1 MNAELRGDLPG
12 PAMVVRALVA
22 EYGAVRVVLALIRH
36 LAGRHALARRIRET
50 ELSDHIRRDIGLD
63 PRTQGRRYWEL

>member
-1 MNAELRGDLPG
+1 MNAELRSDLPG
-12 PAMVVRALVA
+12 PAMAIRALVA
-22 EYGAVRVVLALIRH
+22 DYGAIRVVLALIRH
-36 LAGRHALARRIRET
+36 LALQRVLERRIRET

>member
-1 MNAELRGDLPG
+1 MNAELRSDLPG
-12 PAMVVRALVA
+12 PAMAIRALVA
-22 EYGAVRVVLALIRH
+22 DYGAIRVVLALIRH
-36 LAGRHALARRIRET
+36 LAVQRVLERRIRET

>member
-1 MNAELRGDLPG
+1 MAI
-12 PAMVVRALVA
+12 RALVA
-22 EYGAVRVVLALIRH
+22 DYGAIRVVLALIRH
-36 LAGRHALARRIRET
+36 LAVQRVLERRIRET

>member
-1 MNAELRGDLPG
+1 MNIELRGDLPG
-12 PAMVVRALVA
+12 PALAVRALVA

-36 LAGRHALARRIRET
+36 LAGRRALARRIRET

-63 PRTQGRRYWEL
+63 PQAQGRRYWEL

>member
-1 MNAELRGDLPG
+1 MNAELQDDLPG
-12 PAMVVRALVA
+12 PAVAVRALVA
-22 EYGAVRVVLALIRH
+22 EYGTVRVVLALIRH
-36 LAGRHALARRIRET
+36 LAGRGALARRIRET